1 MILTCPSCATQ
12 YAVKDGAI
20 PPQGRQVRCAS
31 CKHAWHQYPEGSAA
45 APEAPAVAGPE
56 PSPEPSQEAQP
67 AGAWEGREQ
76 VEFGEP
82 VGTSEQVATGEQV
95 EMGGHDEE
103 AASAGP
109 SEYASLSP
117 PPTEPAAP
125 PVEQAPP
132 TVEPASPTV
141 EPAASYVTPAAP
153 PVETAPPTATPA
165 PPTVEPAAPPAE
177 AALPPVDPVAP
188 PGDALVEDASA
199 TTTAWV
205 PPRRRW
211 TDKQPPFG
219 NVAQGDPAYDD
230 FSSFTMDEYHEPRER
245 GPLLKIVLIVLLI
258 AGLAA
263 AFWFLAPPEW
273 KERVGIA
280 APGESQLQ
288 LMMTHS
294 DRQKLASGNEL
305 LAVSGRVIN
314 PTDESHNVPP
324 IRAQLR
330 SSSGKLVYSW
340 TIAPPARTLPPGASA
355 TFNSAE
361 VNVPAGG
368 DELTITLGSAK
379 T

>member
-1 MILTCPSCATQ
+1 MPAHSGLPSAYRLDKGASLMILTCPSCGTQ

-31 CKHAWHQYPEGSAA
+31 CKHAWHQDPETGPGASPLETAEPDA
-45 APEAPAVAGPE
+45 MPSDDAPG
-56 PSPEPSQEAQP
+56 
-67 AGAWEGREQ
+67 GA
-76 VEFGEP
+76 FDDHGEP
-82 VGTSEQVATGEQV
+82 IGQSQ
-95 EMGGHDEE
+95 
-103 AASAGP
+103 AAD
-109 SEYASLSP
+109 YAHADAA
-117 PPTEPAAP
+117 EPAA
-125 PVEQAPP
+125 
-132 TVEPASPTV
+132 
-141 EPAASYVTPAAP
+141 
-153 PVETAPPTATPA
+153 
-165 PPTVEPAAPPAE
+165 
-177 AALPPVDPVAP
+177 DPVATDPETP
-188 PGDALVEDASA
+188 PGEALVEDAPAAGAGTWTPPPEDSA
-199 TTTAWV
+199 
-205 PPRRRW
+205 PPAEPAPAPEEPGYAGQAAYDEDFSPFTMEERGARRRR
-211 TDKQPPFG
+211 
-219 NVAQGDPAYDD
+219 
-230 FSSFTMDEYHEPRER
+230 S
-245 GPLLKIVLIVLLI
+245 PLVRLLTIALLI
-258 AGLAA
+258 AALAA
-263 AFWFLAPPEW
+263 AFWFLAPAEW

-280 APGESQLQ
+280 AAGETPLQ

-314 PTDESHNVPP
+314 PTDEQQDVPP